1 MPGTN
6 LGQAYVQIM
15 PSAKGIGSN
24 LSKTLS
30 GEMNGVGDSIG
41 AGLGKSIGG
50 TLIKGLAALGI
61 GAAVKKLFSEA
72 IQAGAEM
79 QQSFGG
85 LDTIYGSASESM
97 KEMAYQAA
105 QAGISANDYAE
116 QAVSF
121 GASLK
126 QAFGGDATQAAKAA
140 NTAIMDMADNAAKM
154 GTDMSSIQ
162 NAYQGFAKGNYTM
175 LDNLKLGYGGTQQ
188 EMQRLLSDAEKLTG
202 VKYDISNLGDVY
214 EAIHVVQGELGL
226 TGVAAQEGATTFSG
240 SMAAMKAAATNLL
253 ANMALGENISGPLTA
268 LAESVKNF
276 LVGNLLPMIG
286 NVLKQLPGI
295 IGSALMWAFQN
306 IPNMIDSII
315 GFLNNLTQGMTDNS
329 GKFKDA
335 LVEIGKAAMEMFKNI
350 DWKGLGLA
358 VVTFIGTALQ
368 IGGQLI
374 WSALKAIG
382 TKAAEWF
389 RNVDWAGVG
398 RTVINLI
405 VQGLSAL
412 GQLIWNG
419 LKQIGQNAWQGFISI
434 NWGDLGKSI
443 IAGIINGLSALISN
457 LWNALRNIASNI
469 WKSFTNT
476 DWSVIGNNLVVGI
489 ANGINSAGHW
499 IWDTLK
505 AWASNAWEN
514 VKNFFRIGSPS
525 KLMRDSVGK
534 WIPLGMAEGIED
546 EGKAVVQA
554 MNDVAAEAT
563 GTIDTDFSYAA
574 TTDSM
579 ASNATA
585 VPDNIA
591 INIYPAP
598 GMDVRAI
605 ADEVERRLA
614 QVQRQ
619 KQAAWGMA

>member
-121 GASLK
+121 GAALK
-126 QAFGGDATQAAKAA
+126 QAWDGDIVSAAKQADEV
-140 NTAIMDMADNAAKM
+140 IMDIADNSAKM
-154 GTDMSSIQ
+154 GTDIGSVTQ
-162 NAYQGFAKGNYTM
+162 AFQGFAKQNYTM
-175 LDNLKLGYGGTQQ
+175 LDNLKLGYGGTKQ
-188 EMQRLLSDAEKLTG
+188 EMERLLKHATELTG
-202 VKYDISNLGDVY
+202 IEYNINNVSDVY
-214 EAIHVVQGELGL
+214 EAIHAVQEELGI
-226 TGVAAQEGATTFSG
+226 TGVAAIEGAQTFSG
-240 SMAAMKAAATNLL
+240 SMAAMKASATNLL
-253 ANMALGENISGPLTA
+253 ANMALGEDIKAPLSA
-268 LAESVKNF
+268 LLESVKTF
-276 LVGNLLPMIG
+276 LVGNLFPMIG
-286 NVLKQLPGI
+286 NVLQQLPGI
-295 IGSALMWAFQN
+295 IGSALMWAFEN
-306 IPNMIDSII
+306 IPNIIESVI
-315 GFLNNLTQGMTDNS
+315 GFLNNLTKSMTDNS
-329 GKFKDA
+329 GKFKEA

-382 TKAAEWF
+382 QKAAEWF

-405 VQGLSAL
+405 LQGLSAL

-419 LKQIGQNAWQGFISI
+419 LKQLGINAWEGFKNID
-434 NWGDLGKSI
+434 WGGLGKNI
-443 IAGIINGLSALISN
+443 IYGIIRGLSNVIST
-457 LWNALRNIASNI
+457 LWNAFRDIAGNI

-505 AWASNAWEN
+505 GWAQSAWEN
-514 VKNFFRIGSPS
+514 VKAFFRIGSPS

-546 EGKAVVQA
+546 EGNAVIRA
-554 MNDVAAEAT
+554 MNDIAADAS
-563 GTIDTDFSYAA
+563 GTIDADFAYSA
-574 TTDSM
+574 TTGMDSGT
-579 ASNATA
+579 TA

-591 INIYPAP
+591 INIYPTP

>member
-61 GAAVKKLFSEA
+61 GAAVKKLFSDA

-121 GASLK
+121 GAALK
-126 QAFGGDATQAAKAA
+126 QAWDGDIVSAAKQADEV
-140 NTAIMDMADNAAKM
+140 IMDIADNSAKM
-154 GTDMSSIQ
+154 GTDIGSVTQ
-162 NAYQGFAKGNYTM
+162 AFQGFAKQNYTM
-175 LDNLKLGYGGTQQ
+175 LDNLKLGYGGTKQ
-188 EMQRLLSDAEKLTG
+188 EMERLLKHATELTG
-202 VKYDISNLGDVY
+202 IEYNINNVSDVY
-214 EAIHVVQGELGL
+214 EAIHAVQEELGI
-226 TGVAAQEGATTFSG
+226 TGVAAIEGAQTFSG
-240 SMAAMKAAATNLL
+240 SMAAMKASATNLL
-253 ANMALGENISGPLTA
+253 ANMALGEDIKAPLSA
-268 LAESVKNF
+268 LLESVKTF
-276 LVGNLLPMIG
+276 LVGNLFPMIG
-286 NVLKQLPGI
+286 NVLQQLPGI
-295 IGSALMWAFQN
+295 IGSALMWAFEN
-306 IPNMIDSII
+306 IPNIIESVI
-315 GFLNNLTQGMTDNS
+315 GFLNNLTKSMTDNS

-335 LVEIGKAAMEMFKNI
+335 LVEIGKAAVEMFKNI

-419 LKQIGQNAWQGFISI
+419 LKQLGINAWEGFKNID
-434 NWGDLGKSI
+434 WGGLGKNI
-443 IAGIINGLSALISN
+443 IYGIIRGLGNVIST
-457 LWNALRNIASNI
+457 LWNAFRDIASNI

-476 DWSVIGNNLVVGI
+476 DWSSIGSNLISGI
-489 ANGINSAGHW
+489 CNGINSAGHW
-499 IWDTLK
+499 IWDTLS

-514 VKNFFRIGSPS
+514 VKAFFRIGSPS

-546 EGKAVVQA
+546 EGNAVIQA
-554 MNDVAAEAT
+554 MNDIAADAS
-563 GTIDTDFSYAA
+563 GTIDADFAYSA
-574 TTDSM
+574 TTGMDSGT
-579 ASNATA
+579 TA

-591 INIYPAP
+591 INIYPTP